1 MQKKKKKKKKK
12 KEKENSGS
20 HKIIKSFK
28 EILKALIRWFKD
40 NEMKLNHDNCQLVL
54 NDSDIKTVNV
64 GNFTCKNTKSE
75 KLLGV
80 IFYNKTYF
88 QSQINNLCSRQV
100 QKLQALGC
108 IAPYMDLR
116 KKRTLMNT
124 FFDLQFN
131 YCPLAWV
138 CHSCT
143 ISKKVNKLHK
153 RCFKVNNIY

>member
-1 MQKKKKKKKKK
+1 MYFTLMIILHTQCKKKTKKKRKK

-40 NEMKLNHDNCQLVL
+40 NEMKLNHDYCQLVL

-64 GNFTCKNTKSE
+64 GNFTCKNTKSK

-80 IFYNKTYF
+80 TFYNKTYF

-100 QKLQALGC
+100 QKLQAL
-108 IAPYMDLR
+108 AR
-116 KKRTLMNT
+116 ST

-138 CHSCT
+138 CHSRT